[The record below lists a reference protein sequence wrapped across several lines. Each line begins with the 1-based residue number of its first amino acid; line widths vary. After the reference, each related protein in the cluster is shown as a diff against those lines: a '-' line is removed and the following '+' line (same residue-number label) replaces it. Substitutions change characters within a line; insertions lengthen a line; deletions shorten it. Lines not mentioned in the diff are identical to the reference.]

1 MLVEFVENPLGYLK
15 ATFEFSQPRNPGDR
29 QSNKLRIT
37 LEVSWLDNEIPSRT
51 ELSEV
56 RRIIENSKYGLL
68 EPIHCIDCYWQQMM
82 AVMARCHDQARQFS
96 KHLVTNVQVE
106 DVVGGVPSEANLSR
120 LLARNM
126 SRERYAV
133 SH

>member
-1 MLVEFVENPLGYLK
+1 MLVELVESPLGYLK
-15 ATFEFSQPRNPGDR
+15 ATFEFSQLCEAGDT
-29 QSNKLRIT
+29 QSRRLRIT
-37 LEVSWLDNEIPSRT
+37 LDVNWLDNEVPSRKQ
-51 ELSEV
+51 LSEV

-68 EPIHCIDCYWQQMM
+68 EPLHCVECYWQQMM

-96 KHLVTNVQVE
+96 QHLVTNVQIE
-106 DVVGGVPSEANLSR
+106 DVVNGAPSQAHLST
-120 LLARNM
+120 LVAREM